1 MGAYKL
7 KTHQGKKYIITGA
20 NRGIGWATA
29 QVLASQGADLILTAR
44 TPSVEWES
52 ECTVLSG
59 RTGCEIASTSLDL
72 DSAESIKDFVAFV
85 KQSGKID
92 GLVNNAGVTYNAL
105 FQMSQLSRTREI
117 FETNFFGLFELTQS
131 IVRLLARGRSG
142 SIVNISSSAAFEGN
156 RGRSVYGATKA
167 AVITLTK
174 SMARE
179 LAPLGIRVN
188 AVAPGMT
195 ATDMVS
201 ESMSEDVIEMVASST
216 ALKRMGKPSEIA
228 EAVSFL
234 LSEKSSYISGIV
246 LRVDGGLS
254 ST

>member
-1 MGAYKL
+1 MTV
-7 KTHQGKKYIITGA
+7 KTHQGKKYLITGA

-29 QVLASQGADLILTAR
+29 QVLASQGADLILTSR
-44 TPSVEWES
+44 TTSSDWQSQCHE
-52 ECTVLSG
+52 LSTQ
-59 RTGCEIASTSLDL
+59 TGSQVTITILDL
-72 DSAESIKDFVAFV
+72 NSSESIKNLVGFV

-92 GLVNNAGVTYNAL
+92 GIVNNAGITYNAL
-105 FQMSQLSRTREI
+105 FQMSQLSSTRDI

-131 IVRLLARGRSG
+131 IVRLLARNKSG

-156 RGRSVYGATKA
+156 RGRSAYGASKA

-195 ATDMVS
+195 ETDMVA
-201 ESMSEDVIEMVASST
+201 ESMSEEVIEVVASST
-216 ALKRMGKPSEIA
+216 ALRRMGKPTEIA
-228 EAVSFL
+228 EAISFL
-234 LSEKSSYISGIV
+234 LSEKASYVSGVV
-246 LRVDGGLS
+246 LKVDGGLS